1 LPIAGLDN
9 GAASRDRCAASHINF
24 TIMEKSDNKPDIQ
37 VNQKIFFRALG
48 TTYKVLSNSVNG
60 SAAIVEHTV
69 EPKSIGAPLHKHTH
83 EDEIS
88 YVLDGELSV
97 IQNGKVQI
105 ARPGQFIVKPRGIF
119 HTFWNA
125 GNERIRFI
133 EVIIPGNFE
142 YYFAELAPFLET
154 GKPPQMDKVRET
166 GAKYGLI
173 VDPTGAE
180 DLIKKYGLNPLG

>member
-1 LPIAGLDN
+1 MEIHDN
-9 GAASRDRCAASHINF
+9 R
-24 TIMEKSDNKPDIQ
+24 SDIRVD
-37 VNQKIFFRALG
+37 QKIFFRALG
-48 TTYKVLSNSVNG
+48 TTYKVLSKSVNG

-69 EPKSIGAPLHKHTH
+69 EPKSIGAPMHKHTY

-88 YVLDGELSV
+88 YVLEGELSV
-97 IQNGKVQI
+97 IQNGKVQTVT
-105 ARPGQFIVKPRGIF
+105 PGQYIVKPRGIF
-119 HTFWNA
+119 HTFWNT

-133 EVIIPGNFE
+133 EVITPGNFE

-180 DLIKKYGLNPLG
+180 DIIKKYGLNPLG

>member
-1 LPIAGLDN
+1 MKPSN
-9 GAASRDRCAASHINF
+9 HQ
-24 TIMEKSDNKPDIQ
+24 PDIQ
-37 VNQKIFFRALG
+37 VDQKIFFRALG
-48 TTYKVLSNSVNG
+48 TTYKVLSRSVNG

-88 YVLDGELSV
+88 YVLEGTLSV
-97 IQNGKVQI
+97 IQDGKVQV
-105 ARPGQFIVKPRGIF
+105 ARPGEYIVKPRGIF

-133 EVIIPGNFE
+133 EVITPGNFE

-166 GAKYGLI
+166 GIKYGLI
-173 VDPTGAE
+173 VDPTGA
-180 DLIKKYGLNPLG
+180 DDIIRQYGLNQLG

>member
-1 LPIAGLDN
+1 
-9 GAASRDRCAASHINF
+9 
-24 TIMEKSDNKPDIQ
+24 MEISDNRPDIQ
-37 VNQKIFFRALG
+37 INQRVFFRALG
-48 TTYKVLSNSVNG
+48 TTYKVLSKSVNG
-60 SAAIVEHTV
+60 FAAIVEHTV
-69 EPKSIGAPLHKHTH
+69 EPKSIGAPMHKHTH

-88 YVLDGELSV
+88 YVLEGELSV
-97 IQNGKVQI
+97 IQDGKVQI
-105 ARPGQFIVKPRGIF
+105 AKPGQYIVKPRGIF

-133 EVIIPGNFE
+133 EVITPGNFE

-180 DLIKKYGLNPLG
+180 DIIKKYGLKPLG

>member
-1 LPIAGLDN
+1 MMQTNDFRPN
-9 GAASRDRCAASHINF
+9 
-24 TIMEKSDNKPDIQ
+24 IQ
-37 VNQKIFFRALG
+37 VDQRIFFRALG
-48 TTYKVLSNSVNG
+48 TTYKVLSKSVNG

-69 EPKSIGAPLHKHTH
+69 ESKSIGAPMHKHTH

-88 YVLDGELSV
+88 YVLEGELSV
-97 IQNGKVQI
+97 IQGGKEQT
-105 ARPGQFIVKPRGIF
+105 AGPGEYIIKPRGIF

-133 EVIIPGNFE
+133 EVITPGNFE
-142 YYFAELAPFLET
+142 YYFAELAAFLET
-154 GKPPQMDKVRET
+154 GKPPQIDKVRET

-180 DLIKKYGLNPLG
+180 DIIKKYGLNPPG